1 MTSKIYCA
9 HAKLHLPT
17 DLLVSFKVTCK
28 LSPPH
33 RRETKTAAII
43 VQLHKPVA
51 TRIKGYY
58 TNAENNLQYI
68 ILAMLFPTKLYINSP
83 Q

>member
-17 DLLVSFKVTCK
+17 DLLV
-28 LSPPH
+28 
-33 RRETKTAAII
+33 RETKTAAII

-58 TNAENNLQYI
+58 TNAENNLQHI